1 MQRSNTL
8 SILLWSKTYKK
19 HVILFFL
26 SHFLFDKVMNE
37 DGHMSSIKDKILSI
51 DVSPGWKEGARIV
64 FSKEG
69 DQVKKPQSYNFK
81 VYFTIVDFKHN

>member
-1 MQRSNTL
+1 
-8 SILLWSKTYKK
+8 
-19 HVILFFL
+19 
-26 SHFLFDKVMNE
+26 
-37 DGHMSSIKDKILSI
+37 MSSIKDKILSI

-69 DQVKKPQSYNFK
+69 DQVKKPQSYHFK

>member
-1 MQRSNTL
+1 
-8 SILLWSKTYKK
+8 
-19 HVILFFL
+19 
-26 SHFLFDKVMNE
+26 MNE

-69 DQVKKPQSYNFK
+69 DQVKKPQYYHFNYILLSLTLN
-81 VYFTIVDFKHN
+81 TIDKIHLKNGGKLCEPSGTGTSCCLL